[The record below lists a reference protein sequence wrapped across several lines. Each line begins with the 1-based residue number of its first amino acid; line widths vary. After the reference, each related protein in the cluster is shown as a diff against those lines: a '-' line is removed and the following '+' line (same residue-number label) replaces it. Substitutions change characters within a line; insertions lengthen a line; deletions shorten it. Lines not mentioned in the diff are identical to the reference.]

1 LITLA
6 VFQQCLVG
14 RDAARKARPPLT
26 PRADSLSLALAMRS
40 LALFLASALLL
51 CADEVQWPR
60 LAGIVH
66 LKGPDKPAA
75 ILVSPP
81 PNALPKIRVAPG
93 PSYTAL
99 LHVGERDNG
108 LDFGNIEVTSIESAA
123 GVVRL
128 RHAKS
133 AETTELKLSV
143 PLQGEQY
150 LLHLERA
157 PLSIVLECYQQLS
170 ARTLIHS
177 PYLVFSEVDL
187 HVPAKQDSE
196 DALAIIRKTLEA
208 QDTLIIPCGD
218 KYAFAVRKRD
228 KAIVNSIL
236 APPAGAAIVRTPP
249 TAIIPPG
256 LIRFISADIL
266 QVIEFYGDLS
276 GRTVLRPAYL
286 APNRVTLRSQTAANR
301 EEATWMMEAALRLC
315 GLETALAGDKFV
327 FVVPPEQTARLP
339 KFDLSRQVPGNPV
352 AINLIN
358 VDPQKLLE
366 TYAALVGRKAAPIDA
381 NVLRASFTLRSQAPL
396 SPAEAAFALE
406 AIAQLN
412 DLAFERAGETGVKL
426 VSNLALPPRL

>member
-1 LITLA
+1 
-6 VFQQCLVG
+6 
-14 RDAARKARPPLT
+14 
-26 PRADSLSLALAMRS
+26 MRS
-40 LALFLASALLL
+40 LALLLASALTFS
-51 CADEVQWPR
+51 ADEVQWPR

-99 LHVGERDNG
+99 LHLGERDNG
-108 LDFGNIEVTSIESAA
+108 LDFGNIEVTSIESAT
-123 GVVRL
+123 GGVRL

-228 KAIVNSIL
+228 KALVNSIPV
-236 APPAGAAIVRTPP
+236 PPAGASIAQTPP
-249 TAIIPPG
+249 TAIIPSG
-256 LIRFISADIL
+256 LIRFIAADLL

-276 GRTVLRPAYL
+276 GRTVLRPGYVP
-286 APNRVTLRSQTAANR
+286 PNRVTLRSQTPISR
-301 EEATWMMEAALRLC
+301 QEATWVMEAALRLC
-315 GLETALAGDKFV
+315 GLEMALAGDKFV
-327 FVVPPEQTARLP
+327 FVVPPEHIGRLP
-339 KFDLSRQVPGNPV
+339 KFDPSRQVPGNPV
-352 AINLIN
+352 PISFAN
-358 VDPQKLLE
+358 VDPEKLLE
-366 TYAALVGRKAAPIDA
+366 TYAAVIGRKPLPIDTK
-381 NVLRASFTLRSQAPL
+381 VRRLSFTLRSQQPL

-412 DLAFERAGETGVKL
+412 DLAFERAGEGEVKL
-426 VSNLALPPRL
+426 VPNLALPPRL